1 MTEQEQPVITLPADY
16 DENAIKLCKVDDPSC
31 ESCQ

>member
-1 MTEQEQPVITLPADY
+1 MTEEPIITLPADY
-16 DENAIKLCKVDDPSC
+16 DESAIALCRVDDPSC